1 VNVSVALA
9 ALFRLV
15 RQTNYLM
22 TQGRLFQEDAKE
34 VLAALQAV
42 DAALGIL
49 PTAETPARV
58 SPEIEDLVRQRDLA
72 RKQGDFAA
80 ADKIRDRL
88 AASGYAVEDSPK
100 GTRIRRKG

>member
-1 VNVSVALA
+1 
-9 ALFRLV
+9 
-15 RQTNYLM
+15 M
-22 TQGRLFQEDAKE
+22 
-34 VLAALQAV
+34 QAV

-49 PTAETPARV
+49 PTPETPARV